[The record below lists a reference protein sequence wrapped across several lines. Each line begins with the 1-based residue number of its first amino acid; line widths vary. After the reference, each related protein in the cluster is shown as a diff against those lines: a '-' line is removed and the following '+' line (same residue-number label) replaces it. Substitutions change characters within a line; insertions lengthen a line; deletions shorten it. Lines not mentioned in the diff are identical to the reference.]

1 MKKRGAPRCWAALA
15 VVALVVGAA
24 SLLARIPEI
33 EVGTT
38 RCRAT
43 PRQPLTTARRT
54 TTRDFGKKTLG
65 PVPLLLNA
73 RFDGWSGLKPQQI
86 MYQVTIKLARPEMPS
101 SMPGDVRSLMRSS
114 WSADPDAR
122 PNFAEIVRELRT
134 TTPKRPASTSE
145 NHPWSSLSVSADAG
159 DTRQGSMRSVL
170 SRALSDFRS
179 ASSQDVGGNE
189 NDDDAPAAQKAP
201 AAVQVP
207 GPSTAP
213 ANSSSRAKG
222 RAPVAKRTAPA
233 KAPVTAARAD
243 KAGSNWFRKPAKKAA
258 KKAAKASQPDLE
270 AQTSAA
276 RAPPP
281 PKTVLEAQTA
291 PAPAT
296 RGKPLAT
303 TVLEAQTSAA
313 PAPATQAK
321 RAGGM
326 SDCFSTR
333 PGTTSDVQ
341 AARPTPAQDP
351 TAGDESKAEA
361 IVRSILEEVGADGHI
376 SVLAGW
382 KALRTNAA
390 FARAMGF
397 SGQEGEWDRLVLAFG
412 DKEGEVLSFEEFRN
426 VALSAGEDGPAATAV
441 GTQSSAMAKFRAAA
455 RATTAFRATAD
466 VPPPPPESSGGP
478 PEDLPPP
485 PPSPQSPYYDSN
497 F

>member
-1 MKKRGAPRCWAALA
+1 
-15 VVALVVGAA
+15 
-24 SLLARIPEI
+24 
-33 EVGTT
+33 
-38 RCRAT
+38 
-43 PRQPLTTARRT
+43 
-54 TTRDFGKKTLG
+54 
-65 PVPLLLNA
+65 
-73 RFDGWSGLKPQQI
+73 
-86 MYQVTIKLARPEMPS
+86 
-101 SMPGDVRSLMRSS
+101 
-114 WSADPDAR
+114 
-122 PNFAEIVRELRT
+122 
-134 TTPKRPASTSE
+134 
-145 NHPWSSLSVSADAG
+145 
-159 DTRQGSMRSVL
+159 MRSVL
-170 SRALSDFRS
+170 SRALSNFRS
-179 ASSQDVGGNE
+179 ASSQDVGGDEDNE
-189 NDDDAPAAQKAP
+189 EDDDAPVAQEAP
-201 AAVQVP
+201 AAVQGGAGEPKVKATGKIFAAYEPMRAWFGAPARGALRTQHGDFPSSPDALANWKAFGAVTTAFLDDQGVVP
-207 GPSTAP
+207 GPSAAP

-233 KAPVTAARAD
+233 KAPVPAARAG
-243 KAGSNWFRKPAKKAA
+243 KAGSNWFRNPAKKAA

-270 AQTSAA
+270 VQTSAA